1 MITMMVMIYLG
12 IVAIL
17 LMTYLVSLK
26 PSSLKRH
33 IYYMKRVVFP
43 FNTRHRKKAEDVTDS
58 IKVS

>member
-1 MITMMVMIYLG
+1 MITMMIMIYLG

-33 IYYMKRVVFP
+33 LFYMRKVLFP
-43 FNTRHRKKAEDVTDS
+43 FSTKHRKSSGTHREYK
-58 IKVS
+58 

>member
-1 MITMMVMIYLG
+1 MITMMIMIYLG

-33 IYYMKRVVFP
+33 IYYMKKVVFP
-43 FNTRHRKKAEDVTDS
+43 FNRVPH
-58 IKVS
+58 KVDESHT